1 MDSYGHGDSGR
12 FVERGQG
19 MMLGCLLDEYVC
31 NGCVCVCV
39 YFFITIN
46 TKHREMWLSCY
57 L

>member
-31 NGCVCVCV
+31 NGCVCVNLF
-39 YFFITIN
+39 YN
-46 TKHREMWLSCY
+46 DKH
-57 L
+57 